1 MHVENIGCSHFFFTP
16 FIIIFFLR
24 GKPWMVQYFSD
35 LYSILRVFVE
45 HFSYQISARVAQTAF
60 LEDWLLFQYFLP
72 QVIRL

>member
-1 MHVENIGCSHFFFTP
+1 
-16 FIIIFFLR
+16 
-24 GKPWMVQYFSD
+24 MVQYFSD